1 MAWKKFG
8 ALPKRVPAWT
18 QSIKIL
24 PAYTFNLV
32 SSMLHKSP
40 DIILPETLELLIQIQ
55 QDAIFN
61 EFFLVGGTALALH
74 IGHRLSIDLD
84 FFAMAPFDNA
94 RIEAHL
100 FNQYGF
106 STDYVSA
113 NTLKGFIQNI
123 KVDFLTHAYP
133 LVNPLG
139 GEKGLRLASIDD
151 IGAMKLNA
159 IAHSGN
165 RQKDFYDLYFLLEYR
180 SLQVLL
186 NAYQAKYTNSNPI
199 IPLKAITWFDD
210 IDFEIEK
217 PLLRRKVGFEEVKNR
232 LLEATVEPGQVF

>member
-1 MAWKKFG
+1 M
-8 ALPKRVPAWT
+8 
-18 QSIKIL
+18 I
-24 PAYTFNLV
+24 
-32 SSMLHKSP
+32 
-40 DIILPETLELLIQIQ
+40 
-55 QDAIFN
+55 
-61 EFFLVGGTALALH
+61 FFLVGRTALALH
-74 IGHRLSIDLD
+74 IGHRLSVDLD
-84 FFAMAPFDNA
+84 FFTMDSFDNA
-94 RIEAHL
+94 RLEAHL
-100 FNQYGF
+100 SNQYGF

-133 LVNPLG
+133 LATLLCV
-139 GEKGLRLASIDD
+139 EEGLRLASIAD

-180 SLQVLL
+180 SLQVIL
-186 NAYQAKYTNSNPI
+186 NAYQVKYPNSNPI

-217 PLLRRKVGFEEVKNR
+217 PMLRRKVGFGEVKSR
-232 LLEATVEPGQVF
+232 LLKATMNPDQIF